1 MRIAGFL
8 PTPRVLPRPRCSLIL
23 RCVTCALRLLG
34 NIEIGHLGR
43 FLVSSKYR
51 RKRVS
56 SPADAIPFR
65 EALPDYL

>member
-1 MRIAGFL
+1 VKS
-8 PTPRVLPRPRCSLIL
+8 VL
-23 RCVTCALRLLG
+23 
-34 NIEIGHLGR
+34 ER
-43 FLVSSKYR
+43 FSASSKYH